1 MDNSINNVP
10 NTGVQFGHSSR
21 LGYDNCYHQERV
33 RESTGPMQYRLNT
46 NQISNCSRC
55 LSTFGP
61 RSSRMCNDISTAPTH
76 SVAPAQDLVDVES
89 ILTNRNV
96 LQSKC
101 RDGRVNHFDM
111 SKYTVQHARECDH
124 FLDPVSSRLTNPPQ
138 TYRGLSVNRF
148 YDLPKNPQA
157 NIFWNFAAN
166 TKLEA
171 KDNFVPVIPK
181 MMDPYA
187 SLPKEL
193 EGKNEACVYKC
204 AKRCS
209 GYDN

>member
-1 MDNSINNVP
+1 MP

-21 LGYDNCYHQERV
+21 LGYDNCYHEDRV
-33 RESTGPMQYRLNT
+33 RESTGPMNYRLNPT
-46 NQISNCSRC
+46 QISNCSSC

-61 RSSRMCNDISTAPTH
+61 RSSRMCNDVSSPPTY

-89 ILTNRNV
+89 LLTNRNV
-96 LQSKC
+96 LQTKC
-101 RDGRVNHFDM
+101 RDGRVNHIDM
-111 SKYTVQHARECDH
+111 SKYTVQHARECDK
-124 FLDPVSSRLTNPPQ
+124 FLDPISSRLTNPPQ
-138 TYRGLSVNRF
+138 TYRGMSVNRF

-171 KDNFVPVIPK
+171 KDNHEPKVPK
-181 MMDPYA
+181 MVNVND
-187 SLPKEL
+187 SLPQEL
-193 EGKNEACVYKC
+193 KGKKDCVYKC
-204 AKRCS
+204 AKKCS